1 MIRQARATP
10 ASALPALPD
19 EELVRRI
26 CQGESSA
33 LGALYD
39 RYAALLF
46 TTSLRILG
54 SRSEAED
61 LLHDVLLEAWQ
72 SAKQYDPARGSVR
85 TWLLVRLRSRALDRL
100 GRAASRELEAQ
111 ESAAAVNAFGA
122 LQASD
127 RLAIVQAL
135 ERLDADVR
143 TVLELVYFR
152 GLTGREI
159 AERVGV
165 PLGTVKSRL
174 ARGLE
179 ALEALL
185 EPEDG

>member
-1 MIRQARATP
+1 MTRQARATR
-10 ASALPALPD
+10 AAALPALPD
-19 EELVRRI
+19 VELVSRI
-26 CQGESSA
+26 CQGDSSA

-39 RYAALLF
+39 RYATLLF
-46 TTSLRILG
+46 ATSLRILG

-61 LLHDVLLEAWQ
+61 LLHDVMLEAWQ
-72 SAKQYDPARGSVR
+72 SAYQYDPARGSVR

-100 GRAASRELEAQ
+100 GRAGSIELGAEPSEGVVSQ
-111 ESAAAVNAFGA
+111 FGT
-122 LQASD
+122 LQTND
-127 RLAIVQAL
+127 RLAIAEAL
-135 ERLDADVR
+135 ERIDPDVR

-159 AERVGV
+159 AEQVGV

-174 ARGLE
+174 ARGLA

-185 EPEDG
+185 EES

>member
-1 MIRQARATP
+1 
-10 ASALPALPD
+10 LPD

-26 CQGESSA
+26 CHGDSSA

-39 RYAALLF
+39 RYAPLLF

-72 SAKQYDPARGSVR
+72 SAKKYDPARGSVR

-100 GRAASRELEAQ
+100 SRAAP
-111 ESAAAVNAFGA
+111 AALGANEPAVNGLGA
-122 LQASD
+122 QQTGD

-159 AERVGV
+159 SERVGV

-185 EPEDG
+185 APEEG

>member
-1 MIRQARATP
+1 MRQPGRLCRTKSWFTESARVTRLRWARFTN
-10 ASALPALPD
+10 
-19 EELVRRI
+19 
-26 CQGESSA
+26 
-33 LGALYD
+33 

-46 TTSLRILG
+46 STSLRILG

-100 GRAASRELEAQ
+100 GRAAPFDRQANEPV
-111 ESAAAVNAFGA
+111 AAANAPGT
-122 LQASD
+122 LQAND

-135 ERLDADVR
+135 ERLDPDVR

-159 AERVGV
+159 SERMGV

-185 EPEDG
+185 EPEES